1 MGDNLP
7 MISAPVMSRHSAVL
21 VATILASSMSH
32 LTSTAIG
39 VALPALQADLS
50 IGGAGIIW
58 VVNAYALFLSSLVL
72 VGGALGDRLGRKEVF
87 AFGVALFSLAA
98 VACGLARRPEALIV
112 ARAVQGIGGALMVP
126 GSLAVLSACVPPDT
140 RGRAIGVWSTFTALT
155 LALGPVVAGWLAG
168 AGLWR
173 AVFLINA
180 PLAVIVLVATARIP
194 KSLIPPDDRGIDW
207 PGAALIA
214 AGVAALTVGLTEG
227 PGRGWRDPLIVA
239 ALAVGA
245 LALAGFV
252 AVQARSS
259 HPLVPLQMF
268 RSRVFTA
275 GNLLTF
281 LLYMALAVVFFFL
294 PLNLIQTQGYPA
306 GTAGLATLPFMLLVT
321 ALSPWAGGFV
331 DRVGSRLPVT
341 LGPLIA
347 GAGMLALGLPG
358 LTGGPADYWWTFFP
372 GMVLLGIGMGITV
385 APLTTAVMKAV
396 PDSLAGAASGTNN
409 AVASTGGVLAVAI
422 MGAVALTV
430 FGALMGNAAAGL
442 PIDDGARAAL
452 VAETTRLGGAAV
464 PPAITGEA
472 ADAAALAL
480 RRGFANTFRLLMFLC
495 AGLSWAGA
503 LAWYL
508 LCRGKRF

>member
-21 VATILASSMSH
+21 VATVIATSMSH
-32 LTSTAIG
+32 LTSTGIG
-39 VALPALQADLS
+39 VALPALQADLG
-50 IGGAGIIW
+50 IGGAEIIW

-72 VGGALGDRLGRKEVF
+72 VGGALGDRLGRKQVF
-87 AFGVALFSLAA
+87 AFGVVLFALAA
-98 VACGLARRPEALIV
+98 VVCGLARRAEVLIV
-112 ARAVQGIGGALMVP
+112 ARAVQGLGGALMVP

-140 RGRAIGVWSTFTALT
+140 RGRAIGVWSTFTSLA

-173 AVFLINA
+173 GVFLVNA
-180 PLAVIVLVATARIP
+180 PLAVIVLAATTRIP
-194 KSLIPPDDRGIDW
+194 KSLIPPNDRGIDW

-214 AGVAALTVGLTEG
+214 AGVAALTVALTAG
-227 PGRGWRDPLIVA
+227 PSRGWSDPLILA
-239 ALAVGA
+239 ALAGGL

-259 HPLVPLQMF
+259 HPLVPLEMF

-294 PLNLIQTQGYPA
+294 PLNLIQAQGYPA
-306 GTAGLATLPFMLLVT
+306 GAAGLATLPFMLLVT

-331 DRVGSRLPVT
+331 DRVGSRLLVT
-341 LGPLIA
+341 IGPLLA

-358 LTGGPADYWWTFFP
+358 LTDGPTTYWWTFFP
-372 GMVLLGIGMGITV
+372 GMVLLGLGMGITV

-396 PDSLAGAASGTNN
+396 PDALAGAASGTNN

-430 FGALMGNAAAGL
+430 FGVLVGSAAAAL
-442 PIDDGARAAL
+442 PINDVARAAL
-452 VAETTRLGGAAV
+452 VAETTRLGGASV
-464 PPAITGEA
+464 PPGIGGAA
-472 ADAAALAL
+472 ADAAALLL
-480 RRGFANTFRLLMFLC
+480 RQSFAGTFRLLMFIC
-495 AGLSWAGA
+495 AALSWASA
-503 LAWYL
+503 LVWFL